1 MVGDLSRMLRTT
13 AFIFATFVF
22 ATMQFSAPAS
32 AEPTA
37 VGPEKCEKCHR
48 DEAKVWKGSR
58 HAKSFKKIHKNKI
71 AKKIVK
77 AVGEKR
83 MKRSAICA
91 TCHYTTIEK
100 KGKAK
105 PIAGPSCESCHGKA
119 SDWIS
124 VHNDYGGAGAKR
136 ESETAEHKV
145 ARLKNA
151 KAAGMIHSSMLYEI
165 AENCMSC
172 HGLANDKLS
181 GEHASAM
188 LDNGHPLNPNYEI
201 VKYSQGSVRHRF
213 YPPNVTEN
221 QVMSQAQMARLYVI
235 GAAAALVSATNA
247 IKKTKHPKYVDA
259 QNARIAKA
267 KAVLG
272 KIPDAANLLSSPSA
286 EAGKALAAAIKDKD
300 LSSLVGA
307 ELPTSFK

>member
-1 MVGDLSRMLRTT
+1 M
-13 AFIFATFVF
+13 FVF
-22 ATMQFSAPAS
+22 VAVQFAAPVTAG
-32 AEPTA
+32 PTS
-37 VGPEKCEKCHR
+37 VGPEKCGKCHR
-48 DEAKVWKGSR
+48 DETKVWKGSQ
-58 HAKSFKKIHKNKI
+58 HAKSFKSIHKNKI

-91 TCHYTTIEK
+91 TCHYTTVEK
-100 KGKAK
+100 KGKVK
-105 PIAGPSCESCHGKA
+105 PISGPSCESCHGKA

-124 VHNDYGGAGAKR
+124 VHNDYGGAGVKR

-145 ARLKNA
+145 ARLKNS

-188 LDNGHPLNPNYEI
+188 LDNGHPLNANYEI
-201 VKYSQGSVRHRF
+201 VEYSQGSIRHRF

-221 QVMSQAQMARLYVI
+221 QLMSKAQMSRLYVI

-247 IKKTKHPKYVDA
+247 IKKTKHPKYVAA

-267 KAVLG
+267 KAVLK

-286 EAGKALAAAIKDKD
+286 AAGKALAAAIKDKD
-300 LSSLVGA
+300 LTSMVGA

>member
-1 MVGDLSRMLRTT
+1 MLRITKFLFA
-13 AFIFATFVF
+13 AFIFAALQYST
-22 ATMQFSAPAS
+22 
-32 AEPTA
+32 PTLA
-37 VGPEKCEKCHR
+37 KPMTVGPEKCGKCHR
-48 DEAKVWKGSR
+48 DEAKVWKDTR
-58 HAKSFKKIHKNKI
+58 HFKSFKTVHKHKT
-71 AKKIVK
+71 AKKILK

-91 TCHYTTIEK
+91 TCHYTTVEN
-100 KGKAK
+100 KGKMK
-105 PIAGPSCESCHGKA
+105 PVAGTSCESCHGNA
-119 SDWIS
+119 SEWIS
-124 VHNDYGGAGAKR
+124 LHNDYGGPGAKR
-136 ESETAEHKV
+136 ASETPEHKA
-145 ARLKNA
+145 ARLEKS

-188 LDNGHPLNPNYEI
+188 LDNGHPLNANYEI
-201 VKYSQGSVRHRF
+201 VEYSQGSVRHRF
-213 YPPNVTEN
+213 YPPKVTEN
-221 QVMSQAQMARLYVI
+221 QIMSKAQMSRLYVI

-247 IKKTKHPKYVDA
+247 IKKTDHPKYVEA
-259 QNARIAKA
+259 QNARISKA
-267 KAVLG
+267 KAVLS
-272 KIPDAANLLSSPSA
+272 KIPDAKKLLSAPSA